1 MKIETYER
9 EKYVR
14 LDCIHTNGDTMF
26 TIIASDDGLSIQ
38 GNSYFVA
45 SGEMVITPKVSNE
58 VAIFFTDKKQK
69 L

>member
-9 EKYVR
+9 EKYTRIECV
-14 LDCIHTNGDTMF
+14 HTNGDTMF

-38 GNSYFVA
+38 GNSYFVD
-45 SGEMVITPKVSNE
+45 SGEMVIRPRVSNE
-58 VAIFFTDKKQK
+58 VAIFFTDKKQR